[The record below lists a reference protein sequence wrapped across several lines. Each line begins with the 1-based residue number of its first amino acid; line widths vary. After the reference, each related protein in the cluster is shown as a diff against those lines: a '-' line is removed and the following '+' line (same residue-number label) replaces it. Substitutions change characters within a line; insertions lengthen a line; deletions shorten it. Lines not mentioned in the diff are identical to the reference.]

1 MLEKWKELDN
11 KKKTLGV
18 VLGVALVVVVVLV
31 VVLAKGTNNTE
42 VDYVAT
48 RETKNCPVDF
58 QEYWDVNPEVYAYVE
73 VPDTDVSYPIL
84 QREDDAE
91 YYANHQIDGT
101 EGLPGVI
108 YTEPI
113 NSKEF
118 TDNNT
123 IIYGHNMK
131 NGSMFHTLHKFENED
146 FFNEDHEFY
155 IYTPGHRFT
164 YKVFAAGCIDDEH
177 LMVKYNFSTDDG
189 NINFINDLQKLEN
202 SYSHYKTGTEITNDT
217 KLCTLF
223 TCMPSG
229 MDEYRFVVVG
239 YLTDTLDYE

>member
-131 NGSMFHTLHKFENED
+131 NGSMFHTLHNFENED
-146 FFNEDHEFY
+146 TFNANPYFT
-155 IYTPGHRFT
+155 IYTPGKKLT
-164 YKVFAAGCIDDEH
+164 YEVISAFKYDDRHIMNSFNFRDDDVYKEF
-177 LMVKYNFSTDDG
+177 LSMIQNPNSAVKNVRIPEKELTTDSKIVVLSTC
-189 NINFINDLQKLEN
+189 
-202 SYSHYKTGTEITNDT
+202 ITNQ
-217 KLCTLF
+217 KSNRYSCR
-223 TCMPSG
+223 C
-229 MDEYRFVVVG
+229 EKR
-239 YLTDTLDYE
+239 